1 MRRSFF
7 TSSGTMPYLVGEKSA
22 LWSDIRNRSANRSHG
37 AENQKSGTARTM
49 TASSA
54 YLSATVTRFLG
65 KRSARKPA

>member
-1 MRRSFF
+1 MRRSFL
-7 TSSGTMPYLVGEKSA
+7 TSSGTMPYFVGEKSA
-22 LWSDIRNRSANRSHG
+22 LCSDIRKRTANRNHG
-37 AENQKSGTARTM
+37 AESQKNGTI